1 MSQTAA
7 SNGRSYSNSASV
19 RVSVGPVAGPL
30 LCRVVSIVAARADC
44 PVDRLDD
51 ALLICDAISAHA
63 PDYVVDDYVGLLVNA
78 RSDGLDLRLGP
89 LESGGGQA
97 IISAATLPGVG
108 NVLERVADELHVES
122 VSDGG
127 ELLVIGLG
135 FH

>member
-1 MSQTAA
+1 VSHVT
-7 SNGRSYSNSASV
+7 SNGHSYSNSASL

-30 LCRVVSIVAARADC
+30 LCC

-51 ALLICDAISAHA
+51 ALLICDAITAHA
-63 PDYVVDDYVGLLVNA
+63 PAYVVDDYVGLLVDA

-89 LESGGGQA
+89 LASGGGQA

-108 NVLERVADELHVES
+108 SVLEQVADELRVEPA
-122 VSDGG
+122 SDGS
-127 ELLVIGLG
+127 ELLMIGLG

>member
-1 MSQTAA
+1 MAA
-7 SNGRSYSNSASV
+7 TNGDSYSNSAAV

-44 PVDRLDD
+44 PLDRLDD

-63 PDYVVDDYVGLLVNA
+63 PAYVIDDSVRVLVNA

-108 NVLERVADELHVES
+108 SVLERVADELHVES